1 MLLLGGNIEEVEQD
15 WRENLALAF
24 VDLNGTE
31 SSVDPPREQARLD
44 AASGHTSRATTGL
57 ERPFHNDQH
66 YHRDDKQRQDWP
78 VSRNCTLQINII
90 TNFCLWI
97 VAK

>member
-1 MLLLGGNIEEVEQD
+1 MGGNIEVEQD
-15 WRENLALAF
+15 WRENLAF
-24 VDLNGTE
+24 VDRNGTE

-44 AASGHTSRATTGL
+44 ASRSGHTSRATTGL
-57 ERPFHNDQH
+57 ERQFHDDQH

-78 VSRNCTLQINII
+78 VSRNCTLQIVKHHYKLL
-90 TNFCLWI
+90 LWI